1 MIINLRP
8 KFMLLC
14 VFALSSVLRSQQNI
28 IEDNKAIIEN
38 SCDEEVADNLSVSP
52 DAINADNLAENDLEP
67 EQEVIIEQ
75 DQGPRIINKIVI
87 KRVNENSFMS
97 EDAIVTAIPYR
108 EGEPFKPNK
117 TNQLINN
124 IYRIGEPFSY
134 FEQIEVLGEDLEDGK
149 MNLHIIT
156 TEKPEVA
163 GITIEGN
170 KSLTLK
176 DLEKVIQ
183 ISDVHAINNADLE
196 SLAKIIKRLYQ
207 DKNYHNPEIT
217 WEFKKIDSDVKPTVI
232 ITIKEGYKSMV
243 KRVNFVG
250 NKNISHKQLKN
261 IIFTREDWLGGFLTK
276 AGSLQQDFL
285 ERDKHILE
293 NYYKTNGYMNA
304 RVTGVDV
311 QVDDTNNFTVT
322 FSIYEGD
329 IYTIGDVEITG
340 DESIN
345 HDNLKLILPVKAG
358 EQYSA
363 EKIRQSIELVKDLWA
378 DLGYLYVDVDPSVIP
393 NEDKKSVKLS
403 INVEP
408 GKKVFVNRINI
419 KGNVK
424 TREKVIRRNL
434 SVKEGDYVRQSQLE
448 RSKNKVAN
456 LSYFDER
463 SGVNWKINRIDE
475 ETADLDLILSEVKT
489 GKALINLGYG
499 GSPLDLGSP
508 SSTIN
513 VGGSI
518 IESNLFGRGIRLN
531 TSVNWSKQQT
541 TFSINLADPWFLDRP
556 IYSEVDFHLARSDYN
571 QELQNVND
579 FKENRIGGFLGFG
592 VVASY
597 KPFILDTMVRLR
609 TSVDNITYSN
619 PPRAGE
625 IKTPEQA
632 VKQLF
637 LNYSF
642 QPGALS
648 LLELFVARD
657 YRNHTAH
664 PTTGYQFSLNS
675 RLGFG
680 FNTSS
685 GPYGSQE
692 FYDYNGERLCVPIGC
707 TKEKFGY
714 YKTELDYTYYTPL
727 LQDNSLIFMFHL
739 FGGYVKRFTDRAVPY
754 ADLFH
759 IGGPASVRGYN
770 YGQISPFFLG
780 DSLGAS
786 KAFFV
791 NVELIFPIVADFSV
805 KGCIFYDGGA
815 GWGTPY
821 LDIVK
826 CYDAENGTDTMK
838 FLTNNC
844 FDYRHS
850 IGLGVRMIRP
860 QPIRIDYGFKLDRR
874 KGESVSELHFSSYR
888 EF

>member
-28 IEDNKAIIEN
+28 IEDVNQTVVQN
-38 SCDEEVADNLSVSP
+38 SDEEVADIIS
-52 DAINADNLAENDLEP
+52 AAQNATNDDNLKEDDLES
-67 EQEVIIEQ
+67 EEEVIIEQ

-97 EDAIVTAIPYR
+97 DDAIITAIPYR

-170 KSLTLK
+170 KNLTLK
-176 DLEKVIQ
+176 DLEKVIE

-207 DKNYHNPEIT
+207 DKNYHNPEIS
-217 WEFKKIDSDVKPTVI
+217 WEFKNIDSDIKPTVV

-311 QVDDTNNFTVT
+311 QVDDTNNL
-322 FSIYEGD
+322 
-329 IYTIGDVEITG
+329 EITG

-345 HDNLKLILPVKAG
+345 HDNLKLILPVKSG

-363 EKIRQSIELVKDLWA
+363 EKIRQSLELVKDLWA

-393 NEDKKSVKLS
+393 NEDKKTVKIS

-408 GKKVFVNRINI
+408 GKKVLVNRINI

-448 RSKNKVAN
+448 RSKNKIAN

-463 SGVNWKINRIDE
+463 SGVNWKINRLDD
-475 ETADLDLILSEVKT
+475 ETADLDLVLSEVKT
-489 GKALINLGYG
+489 GKALINIGYG

-508 SSTIN
+508 TSTIN
-513 VGGSI
+513 VGGSV

-541 TFSINLADPWFLDRP
+541 TFSVNLADPWFLDRP

-571 QELQNVND
+571 QELQNVSD
-579 FKENRIGGFLGFG
+579 FKENRIGGYLGFG

-597 KPFILDTMVRLR
+597 KPFIVDTMVRLR
-609 TSVDNITYSN
+609 TSIDNITYSN
-619 PPRAGE
+619 PPQAGE
-625 IKTPEQA
+625 IQTPEQA

-685 GPYGSQE
+685 GPYGFDK
-692 FYDYNGERLCVPIGC
+692 FYNYNGEKLCVPVGC

-727 LQDNSLIFMFHL
+727 LQDNSLIFMFHM
-739 FGGYVKRFTDRAVPY
+739 FGGYVKRFTDKAVPY

-805 KGCIFYDGGA
+805 KGCVFYDGGA

-821 LDIVK
+821 LDIVNS
-826 CYDAENGTDTMK
+826 YDAENGTNTMQ

-850 IGLGVRMIRP
+850 IGIGVRMIRP

-874 KGESVSELHFSSYR
+874 KGEPVSELHFSSYR